1 MKQKQKGPRSIRT
14 QLMTVMLGLIV
25 GAFIILQIAFSG
37 LLGRFYR
44 SEKTRTITSL
54 YETLDQISDT
64 TEDFS
69 AEIMKQTA
77 ENNIQILITDQEF
90 RAINSTSVDA
100 QDMSARLFGY
110 YTGFFNEG
118 AEIIR
123 ETSSY
128 KLQISNDKK
137 IGLQYLE
144 MWGQLTNGDWFLI
157 RTPLEGIDEAVNLAT
172 RFFIFIGV
180 LVFIAA
186 VIAVF
191 VMSEHFSKPILQLTA
206 LSKRMANL
214 DFSARYEGRST
225 NEIGELGKHYNRM
238 SDQLQTAISDL
249 KSANVELQKDVE
261 RRTKLDQMR
270 TEFLNNVSHE
280 LKTPIGLIEGY
291 AEGLKD
297 NIADDPESRDFYCD
311 VIIDESKKMDTLVR
325 QLLTLNQ
332 LEFGEDPVQM
342 ERFDL
347 IALINGVVSNMKI
360 LADQAGETIV
370 FPHRGEVYVWGDEFK
385 IEEVITNYLSN
396 AINHAD
402 GDKKIEIRLTDRD
415 GIITTSVFNSGEPI
429 PEADLPH
436 IWEKFYKVDKAR
448 TREYGGSGIGLS
460 IVKAII
466 EGHHQ
471 QCGVT
476 NFDNGVAF
484 WFTLEGQKVI

>member
-1 MKQKQKGPRSIRT
+1 M
-14 QLMTVMLGLIV
+14 VAMLGIII
-25 GAFIILQIAFSG
+25 GAFLILQVFFSG

-44 SEKTRTITSL
+44 SEKIRTITSL
-54 YETLDQISDT
+54 YETLDEISDT

-77 ENNIQILITDQEF
+77 ENNIQILIADQEF
-90 RAINSTSVDA
+90 KAINSTSLDA
-100 QDMSARLFGY
+100 NEMSARLFGY
-110 YTGFFNEG
+110 YTGFFSEG
-118 AEIIR
+118 SELLR
-123 ETSSY
+123 ETSNY
-128 KLQISNDKK
+128 KIQTSNDRR

-157 RTPLEGIDEAVNLAT
+157 RTPLEGIEEAVRLSS
-172 RFFIFIGV
+172 RFFITIGALV
-180 LVFIAA
+180 LIAS
-186 VIAVF
+186 VIVVF
-191 VMSEHFSKPILQLTA
+191 VMSEHISKPIMQLTA

-214 DFSARYEGRST
+214 DFSARYEGKAV
-225 NEIGELGKHYNRM
+225 NEIGELGDRFNRM
-238 SDQLQTAISDL
+238 SDQLQRAISEL

-261 RRTKLDQMR
+261 RRTQLDQMR

-291 AEGLKD
+291 AEGLRD
-297 NIADDPESRDFYCD
+297 GIADDEESRDFYCD
-311 VIIDESKKMDTLVR
+311 VIIDETKKMDTLVR
-325 QLLTLNQ
+325 QLLSLNQ

-347 IALINGVVSNMKI
+347 VGLIDGVVSNMKL
-360 LADQAGETIV
+360 LADQAGAEIV
-370 FPHRGEVYVWGDEFK
+370 FPQRGEVYVWGDEFK
-385 IEEVITNYLSN
+385 IEEVVTNYLSN
-396 AINHAD
+396 AIHHAD
-402 GDKKIEIRLTDRD
+402 GEKKIEIRLTDRD
-415 GIITTSVFNSGEPI
+415 GIITTSVFNTGEPI

-460 IVKAII
+460 IVKAIMD
-466 EGHHQ
+466 GHHQ
-471 QCGVT
+471 SCGAS